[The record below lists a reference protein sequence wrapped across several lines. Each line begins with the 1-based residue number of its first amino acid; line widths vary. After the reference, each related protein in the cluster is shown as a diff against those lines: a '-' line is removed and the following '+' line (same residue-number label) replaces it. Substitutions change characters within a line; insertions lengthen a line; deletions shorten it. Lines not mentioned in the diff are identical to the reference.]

1 MERSRAL
8 NGLGVLLVTLG
19 IFFLLQNFG
28 FLGAASDLLWAVPV
42 GLGSLAFFWV
52 FFNDRRQWWAL
63 IPGFVLLGV
72 AGTLLLGNLGGAM
85 ASWAASALLGAIGLA
100 FAVIFL
106 IRREHWW
113 AIIPAGILLTLA
125 LVTALSPV
133 LPGGLGGGLF
143 FFGLAATFGLVSLVP
158 TPAGSTQWARIPA
171 GILAV
176 VGVLVTVSGAH
187 RRQPGRAARAHTHR
201 WASGVACHPAPRLS
215 RRNVHME
222 EKQIHGVV
230 WPVILIGAGLILLLN
245 NLGYLSWDIWGIL
258 WRLWPI
264 LLIAAGL
271 EILIG
276 RRSFVGSLL
285 VALFLVVVLSG
296 VIWWGLQ
303 RTPGAITLPTFGAA
317 QVDTREVA
325 IHQALEGA
333 DRAEVVIGL
342 NAGELRLDALPES
355 ASLIEGA
362 IELRLGE
369 EVEPRFDV
377 QGDAAT
383 YALEN
388 KNPTVLPILG
398 RAEGDILWQLGLNRD
413 VPLQAPG
420 QHRRR

>member
-1 MERSRAL
+1 
-8 NGLGVLLVTLG
+8 
-19 IFFLLQNFG
+19 
-28 FLGAASDLLWAVPV
+28 
-42 GLGSLAFFWV
+42 
-52 FFNDRRQWWAL
+52 
-63 IPGFVLLGV
+63 
-72 AGTLLLGNLGGAM
+72 
-85 ASWAASALLGAIGLA
+85 
-100 FAVIFL
+100 
-106 IRREHWW
+106 
-113 AIIPAGILLTLA
+113 
-125 LVTALSPV
+125 
-133 LPGGLGGGLF
+133 
-143 FFGLAATFGLVSLVP
+143 
-158 TPAGSTQWARIPA
+158 
-171 GILAV
+171 
-176 VGVLVTVSGAH
+176 
-187 RRQPGRAARAHTHR
+187 
-201 WASGVACHPAPRLS
+201 
-215 RRNVHME
+215 ME

-245 NLGYLSWDIWGIL
+245 NIGYLTWDIWGIL

-303 RTPGAITLPTFGAA
+303 RAPGAITLPTFGAA

-325 IHQALEGA
+325 IHQALGGA

-362 IELRLGE
+362 IELRVGE

-383 YALEN
+383 YVLEN

-413 VPLQAPG
+413 VPLQLQVSTGAGESVLDLSRLNVTDLAVHTGVGRTELYLPSQG
-420 QHRRR
+420 RLTAAVNTEIGELVVTVPQDVAARIAVEGGLNSVEVPDGHYERTDDVYVSSGYATATDRVDLRIDAGIGRVVIQ